1 MQILTLFLTQSW
13 GHNRRQEV
21 DSGRSEEEAFAAVV
35 RPQTTAPASQPSKL
49 CFTGST
55 ISKVVAM
62 YFTDTFWLQS
72 ILYASSVLTRPRP
85 CGIPARKTKMAH

>member
-1 MQILTLFLTQSW
+1 MQILTLLVMQSW

-55 ISKVVAM
+55 ISKGVAM
-62 YFTDTFWLQS
+62 YFTVTDTFWLQS
-72 ILYASSVLTRPRP
+72 ILYASAN
-85 CGIPARKTKMAH
+85 GKGK

>member
-55 ISKVVAM
+55 I
-62 YFTDTFWLQS
+62 
-72 ILYASSVLTRPRP
+72 
-85 CGIPARKTKMAH
+85 

>member
-49 CFTGST
+49 CFNWFYNL
-55 ISKVVAM
+55 KVVAM
-62 YFTDTFWLQS
+62 YFTVTYYFWLQS
-72 ILYASSVLTRPRP
+72 ILYASAN
-85 CGIPARKTKMAH
+85 GKGK

>member
-62 YFTDTFWLQS
+62 YFTVTDTFWLQPV
-72 ILYASSVLTRPRP
+72 LYASAN
-85 CGIPARKTKMAH
+85 GKGK

>member
-55 ISKVVAM
+55 ISKAVAM
-62 YFTDTFWLQS
+62 YFTVTDTFWLQS
-72 ILYASSVLTRPRP
+72 ILYTSAN
-85 CGIPARKTKMAH
+85 GKGK